1 MKPLKISAKKRA
13 IESDELESELEFS
26 ELQRNGDKKNK
37 RPMSQKETPVARR
50 LWLEYLESSS
60 SSDSDCD
67 SIMTVDDVTKS
78 APTKLSLPFN
88 EAIRQALLATS
99 DSDSVS
105 EIEYSTE
112 KNSSDE
118 SSDALEIKGIGVKK
132 SHVVDLT
139 TDKKQAVETG
149 NAKDDK
155 LLHMDLDDPDAEPK
169 KIKKKSSKKKRR
181 SISSSNC
188 NSQSSESEVEKRKR
202 KKRRLNPSDSED
214 AHYGDDDSDE
224 AVKSSKLRHRT
235 STSNSDNSGDSD
247 TDILN
252 ESQPSEAGGSKGRK
266 NIKKIMKETSL
277 KVNISAKYHIY

>member
-26 ELQRNGDKKNK
+26 ELQRNGDNKNK

-99 DSDSVS
+99 DSDSIS

-118 SSDALEIKGIGVKK
+118 SSDVLETKGIGVKK

-139 TDKKQAVETG
+139 TDEKQAVETG
-149 NAKDDK
+149 HAKDDK

-169 KIKKKSSKKKRR
+169 KVKKKSSKKKRR
-181 SISSSNC
+181 SISSSDC
-188 NSQSSESEVEKRKR
+188 NSQSSESEIEKRKR

-214 AHYGDDDSDE
+214 AHYGDEDSDE
-224 AVKSSKLRHRT
+224 AVKTSKLRHRT
-235 STSNSDNSGDSD
+235 STSNSDNSSDSD